1 VAARVVVLVSG
12 TGTLLQALLDAS
24 GDDFDIVAVISDQPD
39 AFALERAQGAGVA
52 TAVLAPSSCASRDDW
67 NLGFANLVGSHN
79 PDLIVCAG
87 FMRVLGPEFL
97 SEFPDRII
105 NSHPALLPSFPGA
118 HGVRDALAYG
128 VHVTGCTVHVVDG
141 GVDTGP
147 ILAQRV
153 VEVLQGDDESSLHE
167 RIKVEERLLLVN
179 IVHRLSVGGIRITG
193 RRVTFQ

>member
-1 VAARVVVLVSG
+1 MTARVVVLVSG

-24 GDDFDIVAVISDQPD
+24 DHDFDIVAVISDQPD
-39 AFALERAQGAGVA
+39 ALALERAQGAGVA
-52 TAVLAPSSCASRDDW
+52 TTVLAPSSCASRDDW
-67 NLGFANLVGSHN
+67 NLALADLVGAHN

-87 FMRVLGPEFL
+87 FMRVLGPGFL

-118 HGVRDALAYG
+118 HGVRDAIAYG
-128 VHVTGCTVHVVDG
+128 VGITGCTVHVVDG

-147 ILAQRV
+147 ILAQRA

-167 RIKVEERLLLVN
+167 RIKVEERLLLVD
-179 IVHRLSVGGIRITG
+179 IVRRLSVGGIRITG
-193 RRVTFQ
+193 RRVTFT